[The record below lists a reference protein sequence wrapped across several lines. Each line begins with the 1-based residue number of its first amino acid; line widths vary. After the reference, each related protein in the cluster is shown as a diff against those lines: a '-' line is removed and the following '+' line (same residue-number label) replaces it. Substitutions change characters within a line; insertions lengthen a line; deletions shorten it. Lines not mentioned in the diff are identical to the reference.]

1 MRRSACRPRTETRPP
16 YHVFR
21 TSGRPLPRKSSTH
34 TLLVTVCD
42 DYLDRRH
49 DDVNRRRIA
58 SGEPWMLLAP
68 RHRTLAVYENDPL
81 IDRAAEPGR
90 L

>member
-1 MRRSACRPRTETRPP
+1 M
-16 YHVFR
+16 
-21 TSGRPLPRKSSTH
+21 
-34 TLLVTVCD
+34 TVCD

>member
-1 MRRSACRPRTETRPP
+1 MRHSASRPP
-16 YHVFR
+16 ATVPR
-21 TSGRPLPRKSSTH
+21 LPNVRSPAPRKSSTH

-68 RHRTLAVYENDPL
+68 RHRTLAVYDNDPL